1 MEAKLAGGAQDPPVG
16 PAGEG
21 QLSAPFGPLGQLAC
35 PALPC
40 PPAPH
45 PASHLHIPEQ
55 KDPGQLTLDP
65 RPTQDP

>member
-21 QLSAPFGPLGQLAC
+21 SYLLHLVHWASS